1 MAIGAGR
8 ITGASRNEQNAGVEG
23 HLGVL
28 LGLHKTNPITSD
40 RLLKI
45 QSRKVLAP
53 LTKMTSVRRV
63 FGLPFDAIS
72 DDKNKRVK
80 S

>member
-1 MAIGAGR
+1 
-8 ITGASRNEQNAGVEG
+8 VKG

-40 RLLKI
+40 RLSKT
-45 QSRKVLAP
+45 QSRKVFAP
-53 LTKMTSVRRV
+53 LTKMTPSVKHV

-72 DDKNKRVK
+72 DGKDKQIK
-80 S
+80 SRKLVTRANTQQK